1 MGDELIKDQF
11 EEGAKIK
18 MELAGTAVESIRK
31 AATIIVDSLKNG
43 NRVLLCGNG
52 GSAADSQHI
61 AAELVGR
68 YLLDRKAIPA
78 VALTTDTSILT
89 AVANDFGFETIF
101 QRQVEALGRSGDV
114 LIGLS
119 TSGESRNV
127 ILAMEKARSLG
138 MKCIALAGG
147 QECPMDKL
155 VDVMIHVPSQKT
167 PRIQE
172 AHITIGHIICDLVES
187 QLFKE

>member
-1 MGDELIKDQF
+1 MEDDLIKSQL
-11 EEGAKIK
+11 EESAQIK
-18 MELAGTAVESIRK
+18 LDLAVTTVESIQK
-31 AATIIVDSLKNG
+31 AAQIIIESLKDG
-43 NRVLLCGNG
+43 NRILLCGNG

-68 YLLDRKAIPA
+68 FLLDRKAIPA

-89 AVANDFGFETIF
+89 AVGNDFGFDTIF
-101 QRQVEALGRSGDV
+101 QRQIEALGRAGDV

-119 TSGESRNV
+119 TSGQSKNV
-127 ILAMEKARSLG
+127 IIAMKKAKSLG
-138 MKCIALAGG
+138 LKCIALAGE
-147 QECPMDKL
+147 QECPMDK
-155 VDVMIHVPSQKT
+155 VADVTIHIPSRKT

-187 QLFKE
+187 QLFNK